1 VADVRKTAEV
11 IITGD
16 VSSAN
21 AAMRQAGA
29 GLTAM
34 GTAAAAA
41 FGYAAKQAMDFETRM
56 AEVSTV
62 VDTSKVNMAGLTG
75 EVERQA
81 LIYGKSANE
90 MARAEYELLSAGVQA
105 AESQEYLGVAARGA
119 VGGLTDTK
127 TSVDLLTTSVNAWG
141 EASGGAAH
149 VSDVAF
155 QAVML
160 GKTRYEELA
169 HSIGMVASQS
179 ATMNVSMEE
188 TYGALA
194 TMTLRGLDTG
204 RATDYLRGAMTAILK
219 PTDEAAKAAEAIG
232 IKFDAATLASMGLEE
247 FLRYV
252 WDATGRDAE
261 VMGQLFTSVEGL
273 NGVLALVGQ
282 DGGAKFAEIMVQMEN
297 AAGAADTAYEKMADT
312 AEVRYGQVKEQ
323 VASAWRSVGEAV
335 LPVAEEIGDVV
346 EIVAG
351 QLDRLAE
358 SEAGKALIGLGSAGS
373 VAFAGLGGTMLV
385 LPRVV
390 EGIEAADVA
399 LKALKSAIA
408 SPWQAGGLSIAGAV
422 TATVGTLVIAE
433 ALAIWIEK
441 QTTKQ
446 AEAAAAVGG
455 AKPGYMPGGKRI
467 ETEEDWVRA
476 YEEGRRTRIIPE
488 PGRMGAREEVEW
500 ARRRR
505 EALERG
511 ELAPEMRPSVM
522 TPGAEARA
530 VEARVREYKAYRE
543 WRDQQEQV
551 RSMHEKVAADRAA
564 AAAAASSAVGPQV
577 GSGTE
582 GTGAEARAAG
592 MAFEEEYGRL
602 ADEASWRE
610 AMREGGEEVAQAYLE
625 HTRARVEAEIQSS
638 HEAVARAA
646 GNDEEL
652 KKAQQ
657 EALNAELS
665 GARDIVAAE
674 QAVRNGR
681 RSDLEKQDRAN
692 KERQKEQDRA
702 NKERQKE
709 LERAARDQEAL
720 QRLMDKAEE
729 QALSA
734 ELNAAKD
741 RERRVEEMHRLFV
754 QGAEDEARRRKAIL
768 DLRDD
773 ALAAQEEAAK
783 AALKAAEDELDRAR
797 GSFGGSYSEQYVS
810 GREAAWWD
818 ETRKSGLW
826 GAQQWL
832 AHQRE
837 QAQKQM
843 AEAQRRFAAA
853 RPEERGGAWRE
864 VLRAQSEGARMVLGA
879 EEDVSEAYR
888 KALEDEAKAV
898 GEQGQGRTTALQEQA
913 AAWDQFLAEEYRRQ
927 QGLAQAQGEQWQ
939 QWAQVAEERVDVVSG
954 WRDNIERERA
964 IIALEEEAI
973 QTRLQAVK
981 EDIAYQ
987 QQRLAAQREVANP
1000 EAQLRDLRATH
1011 ANEELQR
1018 EAEGLAGP
1026 GGTPVLRG
1034 AAGLR
1039 ERAEE
1044 GAVTQQIAAGARARG
1059 RWRGSGSMDVP
1070 GYGRGELWEIG
1081 QQNGQ
1086 VVVPE
1091 KVGGVYVSAAELQE
1105 ALRRQAAAP
1114 WDRSIGVQFRPQEWS
1129 GITPEGIGPPGMPRL
1144 IVVRHEVRNADGAL
1158 VEAAARGLMQTR
1170 AAQDGVREVILE
1182 DVNRGTWDSRPGVW

>member
-1 VADVRKTAEV
+1 
-11 IITGD
+11 
-16 VSSAN
+16 
-21 AAMRQAGA
+21 
-29 GLTAM
+29 
-34 GTAAAAA
+34 
-41 FGYAAKQAMDFETRM
+41 
-56 AEVSTV
+56 
-62 VDTSKVNMAGLTG
+62 
-75 EVERQA
+75 
-81 LIYGKSANE
+81 
-90 MARAEYELLSAGVQA
+90 
-105 AESQEYLGVAARGA
+105 
-119 VGGLTDTK
+119 
-127 TSVDLLTTSVNAWG
+127 
-141 EASGGAAH
+141 
-149 VSDVAF
+149 
-155 QAVML
+155 
-160 GKTRYEELA
+160 
-169 HSIGMVASQS
+169 
-179 ATMNVSMEE
+179 
-188 TYGALA
+188 
-194 TMTLRGLDTG
+194 
-204 RATDYLRGAMTAILK
+204 
-219 PTDEAAKAAEAIG
+219 
-232 IKFDAATLASMGLEE
+232 
-247 FLRYV
+247 
-252 WDATGRDAE
+252 
-261 VMGQLFTSVEGL
+261 
-273 NGVLALVGQ
+273 
-282 DGGAKFAEIMVQMEN
+282 
-297 AAGAADTAYEKMADT
+297 
-312 AEVRYGQVKEQ
+312 
-323 VASAWRSVGEAV
+323 
-335 LPVAEEIGDVV
+335 
-346 EIVAG
+346 
-351 QLDRLAE
+351 
-358 SEAGKALIGLGSAGS
+358 
-373 VAFAGLGGTMLV
+373 
-385 LPRVV
+385 
-390 EGIEAADVA
+390 
-399 LKALKSAIA
+399 
-408 SPWQAGGLSIAGAV
+408 
-422 TATVGTLVIAE
+422 
-433 ALAIWIEK
+433 
-441 QTTKQ
+441 
-446 AEAAAAVGG
+446 
-455 AKPGYMPGGKRI
+455 
-467 ETEEDWVRA
+467 
-476 YEEGRRTRIIPE
+476 
-488 PGRMGAREEVEW
+488 
-500 ARRRR
+500 
-505 EALERG
+505 
-511 ELAPEMRPSVM
+511 
-522 TPGAEARA
+522 
-530 VEARVREYKAYRE
+530 
-543 WRDQQEQV
+543 
-551 RSMHEKVAADRAA
+551 
-564 AAAAASSAVGPQV
+564 
-577 GSGTE
+577 
-582 GTGAEARAAG
+582 
-592 MAFEEEYGRL
+592 
-602 ADEASWRE
+602 
-610 AMREGGEEVAQAYLE
+610 MREGGEEVAQAYLE

-768 DLRDD
+768 DLRED
-773 ALAAQEEAAK
+773 ALDAQEEAAE
-783 AALKAAEDELDRAR
+783 AALKAAEDELDLAR

-810 GREAAWWD
+810 GREASWWD
-818 ETRKSGLW
+818 EMGKSGLW
-826 GAQQWL
+826 GAQQAL

-853 RPEERGGAWRE
+853 GPEERGGAWRE
-864 VLRAQSEGARMVLGA
+864 VLRAQREGARMVLAA

-888 KALEDEAKAV
+888 KALEDERERLKKQRERAEKQRTPWGSLGAPQADV
-898 GEQGQGRTTALQEQA
+898 ATGRFAALQEQA